1 MRPKQQSNLNSIEQ
15 RLGGG
20 PWYAE
25 GLADEV
31 AAAVLQSPKRFD
43 ELFECL
49 LSPDKGVSKRA
60 SQALLIVS
68 QRRPDLFQPYKEVL
82 FSELIE
88 QDKWYVRYRLCL
100 ILPRLRLNPDDI
112 ARAAEIFQDL
122 LDGSQNA
129 LSVSALEGLAELALL
144 EPSRR
149 EEFIWLIERK
159 ARAGTPAMKARGR
172 RLLARLYK
180 NSGNG
185 KGATIL
191 EELEVEF

>member
-1 MRPKQQSNLNSIEQ
+1 MRPKQQSNSIEQ
-15 RLGGG
+15 QLSVG

-31 AAAVLQSPKRFD
+31 ASAVLRSPKRFD

-68 QRRPDLFQPYKEVL
+68 QRRPDLFQPYKETL

-88 QDKWYVRYRLCL
+88 QERWYVRYRLCL
-100 ILPRLRLNPDDI
+100 ILPRLRLNSGDI
-112 ARAAEIFQDL
+112 ERAAEIFQVL
-122 LDGSQNA
+122 LDSSQNA

-144 EPSRR
+144 DSSRR

-159 ARAGTPAMKARGR
+159 ARVGTPAIKARGR
-172 RLLARLYK
+172 RLLAWLYK
-180 NSGNG
+180 NSSDGI
-185 KGATIL
+185 KSEAPETAPRA
-191 EELEVEF
+191 